1 MNRLTKNQLLQGL
14 KKAVETGVLPEI
26 TLLLMFRSFSK
37 NEIIE
42 SIDRTLDPNSYLK
55 DRSDA
60 ERAEEYLFRLNK
72 L

>member
-1 MNRLTKNQLLQGL
+1 MNRLTENQLLQEL
-14 KKAVETGVLPEI
+14 KKAVVNGVIPEV
-26 TLLLMFRSFSK
+26 TLLLMFKGFSK